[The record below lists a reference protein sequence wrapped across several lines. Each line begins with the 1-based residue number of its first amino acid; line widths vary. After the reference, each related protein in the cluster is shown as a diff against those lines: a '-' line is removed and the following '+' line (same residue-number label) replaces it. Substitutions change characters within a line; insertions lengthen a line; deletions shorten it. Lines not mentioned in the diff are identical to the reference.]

1 MTAVYPRPED
11 RKLLPVEGRVGS
23 TGSFAEDDLQLLRW
37 CATHYVSPL
46 STILKRTVPPN
57 LPKAGGKTTA
67 AEMALGSTV
76 SYVVDVAPHGD
87 RVVEVLENALGAE
100 ASALVIVPS
109 VAEAESIGAV
119 LGLRM
124 GDRVLTVHS
133 EQAAAAQTRAWEAA
147 ASTPGSVL
155 VGTREA
161 VLWPVAA
168 LAHMVVVEESRRVMR
183 SPSTPTLGVREIAK
197 RRAEGAG
204 IGVTFLGPMPSS
216 EVLHEGATVEAPEG
230 RWWPLVE
237 VVDRGEEPPSGSPL
251 LERTRASIAGVAA
264 QGGSA
269 FVLVPRRG
277 DAASYRCMRCGDLR
291 RCGSCA
297 SAADA
302 TESCRRCT
310 AALGACAECGFKRF
324 RPLGVGIGTV
334 RDDLARVVGNQVG
347 AAGEGCL
354 ITVGTERDLIGIED
368 LALAVAVDFDGVA
381 LAPNYLA
388 GESALRLLV
397 RLAGTVARG
406 RGHRCIVQ
414 TSDPGQPVVRALRS
428 GNATDFLSGETSL
441 RRRAGFPPYGQLLAL
456 EIAHEDEE
464 SALDERLRVA
474 VGAEAT
480 VLGPAPMP
488 DRSRWLLQ
496 ARDLSAAKVSLR
508 DFVRSV
514 RDRGG
519 RVRVDVDPID
529 L

>member
-1 MTAVYPRPED
+1 M
-11 RKLLPVEGRVGS
+11 
-23 TGSFAEDDLQLLRW
+23 
-37 CATHYVSPL
+37 
-46 STILKRTVPPN
+46 
-57 LPKAGGKTTA
+57 
-67 AEMALGSTV
+67 
-76 SYVVDVAPHGD
+76 
-87 RVVEVLENALGAE
+87 
-100 ASALVIVPS
+100 
-109 VAEAESIGAV
+109 
-119 LGLRM
+119 
-124 GDRVLTVHS
+124 
-133 EQAAAAQTRAWEAA
+133 
-147 ASTPGSVL
+147 
-155 VGTREA
+155 
-161 VLWPVAA
+161 
-168 LAHMVVVEESRRVMR
+168 
-183 SPSTPTLGVREIAK
+183 
-197 RRAEGAG
+197 
-204 IGVTFLGPMPSS
+204 
-216 EVLHEGATVEAPEG
+216 
-230 RWWPLVE
+230 
-237 VVDRGEEPPSGSPL
+237 
-251 LERTRASIAGVAA
+251 
-264 QGGSA
+264 
-269 FVLVPRRG
+269 
-277 DAASYRCMRCGDLR
+277 
-291 RCGSCA
+291 
-297 SAADA
+297 
-302 TESCRRCT
+302 
-310 AALGACAECGFKRF
+310 
-324 RPLGVGIGTV
+324 GIGTV